1 MAAEATYD
9 PAWQTDPAALMAP
22 AQGLGFDRAR
32 STSGEAVVARRAAA
46 RAEGMEPPPDPEDP
60 DQRVI

>member
-1 MAAEATYD
+1 
-9 PAWQTDPAALMAP
+9 
-22 AQGLGFDRAR
+22 
-32 STSGEAVVARRAAA
+32 VARRAAA